1 MTVRQDDGVQAGIF
15 YEYFGN
21 VITAVS
27 EKGEQIDG
35 GSHLSGLYKGIVC
48 EFSRA
53 FQPEIFESNRS
64 LRKVAEQANV
74 EFLEIKLCIE
84 HLVAFCFYNTRYL
97 TLEGK
102 RKEEHQNDYY
112 PYNDSCD
119 FQTFFHLL
127 FF

>member
-1 MTVRQDDGVQAGIF
+1 MTVRQDDGVQSGIF

-53 FQPEIFESNRS
+53 FQPEIFESDRS
-64 LRKVAEQANV
+64 LWKVAEQANV
-74 EFLEIKLCIE
+74 KFLKVKLRIE
-84 HLVAFCFYNTRYL
+84 HLVAFCFYNIGYL
-97 TLEGK
+97 TLEGE
-102 RKEEHQNDYY
+102 RKKEH
-112 PYNDSCD
+112 
-119 FQTFFHLL
+119 
-127 FF
+127 

>member
-21 VITAVS
+21 VITGCLR
-27 EKGEQIDG
+27 KGRTDDG

-74 EFLEIKLCIE
+74 EFLEINCALSILLPSVLHTC
-84 HLVAFCFYNTRYL
+84 YL
-97 TLEGK
+97 TLEGE